1 MPATH
6 TAPAAKTAALCTTSP
21 PPSGLPGTLRPML
34 PYQEMPCLLPQPP
47 SHQQL
52 PLQACQTVQLAE
64 AQKVYP
70 GHPLLRLTS
79 CASDDDGRCCC
90 CCLEA
95 AQRALRD
102 VLQGYPLPSRPARQ
116 QERHLNSLIA
126 AKQVQPQ
133 SHPAI
138 LLSLRNFTAITKIA
152 ALLEGRYQGEVVLS
166 LWGF

>member
-1 MPATH
+1 MTESSGWEVLSLPATH
-6 TAPAAKTAALCTTSP
+6 TAPIARTAALCTTSP

-90 CCLEA
+90 CLEA

-102 VLQGYPLPSRPARQ
+102 VLQGYPLQSGPARQ
-116 QERHLNSLIA
+116 QDRILDSLIT
-126 AKQVQPQ
+126 AKQAQPQ

-138 LLSLRNFTAITKIA
+138 LLRLRKLMAITKTA
-152 ALLEGRYQGEVVLS
+152 TLLERR
-166 LWGF
+166 